1 VKLGIRMKTGQ
12 KETNADLS
20 TLKKLVI
27 DSYNEVIFKWP
38 RAADCAEVDK
48 YVKITCCVNYA
59 VSGYHPGSD
68 FL

>member
-1 VKLGIRMKTGQ
+1 MKLVIRMKTDQ

-27 DSYNEVIFKWP
+27 DLYIELIFNWP

-59 VSGYHPGSD
+59 G
-68 FL
+68 